1 MHDRPHDRAW
11 VALAFDF
18 GRKRIGV
25 ATGDS
30 VTRRASPVTTLDCGT
45 AGIDWATIARLVGEW
60 RPALFVVGLPSN
72 VDGSAAELTEPARQ
86 FARELEK
93 RHGIAARTVD
103 ERYSSLDAAESLRN
117 ARREGTRGRRV
128 QREDVDAAAACVI
141 LERWFAS
148 EAAAANA
155 PDVTSSR

>member
-1 MHDRPHDRAW
+1 MHDRPHERAW

-30 VTRRASPVTTLDCGT
+30 VTRRASPVTTLECGA
-45 AGIDWATIARLVGEW
+45 AGVDWPAIARLVDQW
-60 RPALFVVGLPSN
+60 RPALFVVGLPAN
-72 VDGSAAELTEPARQ
+72 VDGTAAELTEPARQ
-86 FARELEK
+86 FARELEQ
-93 RHGIAARTVD
+93 RHGIPARTVD
-103 ERYSSLDAAESLRN
+103 ERYSSLDAAESLRS
-117 ARREGTRGRRV
+117 ARREGARARRV

-148 EAAAANA
+148 AQTVGST
-155 PDVTSSR
+155 PP